1 MIFEKEN
8 KRIIEDCFSRD
19 DWMSNFIMIIVQNRS
34 TSLHCLCFVIFYRK
48 KCFFETEQV
57 EQNTCLYRLLGAF
70 YNLMWFLKMKQKNHS
85 RAFFNKWLN
94 GEFHCKYNEQN
105 VSFAWL
111 GVFWNIFALRKEY
124 VERNVCY
131 LHFWMPFK
139 YFVSTEF
146 N

>member
-57 EQNTCLYRLLGAF
+57 EQNIRLYRLFGAF
-70 YNLMWFLKMKQKNHS
+70 YNLIWFLKMKQKNHS
-85 RAFFNKWLN
+85 RTFLTNDWMASFIADIMSKMCLLHDLGCFGIFLLLEKSVL
-94 GEFHCKYNEQN
+94 GETSAIYISEFHSSILFPQ
-105 VSFAWL
+105 
-111 GVFWNIFALRKEY
+111 
-124 VERNVCY
+124 
-131 LHFWMPFK
+131 
-139 YFVSTEF
+139 F